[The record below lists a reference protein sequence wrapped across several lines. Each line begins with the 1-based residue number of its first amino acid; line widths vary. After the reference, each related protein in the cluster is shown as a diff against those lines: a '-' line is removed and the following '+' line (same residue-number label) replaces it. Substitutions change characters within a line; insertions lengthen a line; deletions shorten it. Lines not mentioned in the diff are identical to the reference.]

1 MEFKMILNLK
11 IIIFIV
17 LLVILTSGCTTI
29 VPQNYEGLIETLG
42 KYTKTVKAGLTFK
55 IPFFQRVKKVSMALQ
70 PLEISRYSIITKDNA
85 EISTS
90 LTLNY
95 QVTNSFKYFYNN
107 TDSETSMVQLVRGHL
122 RDIIGRMD
130 LNDALGST
138 SAINN
143 ELSKAIGDL
152 TDIYGIS
159 VIRINVDELL
169 PSKQIQAA
177 MDKQLTA
184 DREKTATIAKAEGE
198 AENIRLTTKAN
209 NDALIATAKAK
220 AEAIKTEA
228 DAEAYRINKLQE
240 TLSQASEGYFRN
252 QSIVAF
258 TKLSAGNNNMIV
270 MDKENIDKI
279 GDIPAIKKIWDQDK
293 N

>member
-1 MEFKMILNLK
+1 
-11 IIIFIV
+11 
-17 LLVILTSGCTTI
+17 
-29 VPQNYEGLIETLG
+29 
-42 KYTKTVKAGLTFK
+42 
-55 IPFFQRVKKVSMALQ
+55 
-70 PLEISRYSIITKDNA
+70 
-85 EISTS
+85 
-90 LTLNY
+90 
-95 QVTNSFKYFYNN
+95 
-107 TDSETSMVQLVRGHL
+107 
-122 RDIIGRMD
+122 
-130 LNDALGST
+130 
-138 SAINN
+138 
-143 ELSKAIGDL
+143 
-152 TDIYGIS
+152 
-159 VIRINVDELL
+159 
-169 PSKQIQAA
+169 

-240 TLSQASEGYFRN
+240 TLSKASEGYFRN

-293 N
+293 NW

>member
-1 MEFKMILNLK
+1 MEFKMILDLK

-177 MDKQLTA
+177 
-184 DREKTATIAKAEGE
+184 TIAKAEGE

-240 TLSQASEGYFRN
+240 TLSKASEGYFRN

>member
-1 MEFKMILNLK
+1 
-11 IIIFIV
+11 
-17 LLVILTSGCTTI
+17 
-29 VPQNYEGLIETLG
+29 
-42 KYTKTVKAGLTFK
+42 
-55 IPFFQRVKKVSMALQ
+55 MALQ

>member
-1 MEFKMILNLK
+1 MEFKMILDLK

-184 DREKTATIAKAEGE
+184 DREKTATIAKAKGE

-240 TLSQASEGYFRN
+240 TLSKASEGYFRN